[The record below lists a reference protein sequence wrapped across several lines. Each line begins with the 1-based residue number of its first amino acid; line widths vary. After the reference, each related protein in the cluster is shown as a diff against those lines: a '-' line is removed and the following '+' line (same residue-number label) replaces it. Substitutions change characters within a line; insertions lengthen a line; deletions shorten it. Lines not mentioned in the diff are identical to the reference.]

1 MSEIKSSLLDKRIA
15 QFYESTTELLSD
27 IHARNIG
34 EKKGT
39 SNKKRKMIKKISIPD
54 PDMESLDE
62 EHFGL

>member
-1 MSEIKSSLLDKRIA
+1 MSEIKSSMLEKRIA

-34 EKKGT
+34 EKKGK
-39 SNKKRKMIKKISIPD
+39 SNKKRKMKNTISIPD
-54 PDMESLDE
+54 LDTDLFDE